1 MNIKALILCLLL
13 VNLSFAQ
20 KLSHLDGTVN
30 ISLEDETID
39 ATYTLSNLPVDT
51 QTLSFRLNEYIK
63 VKSIELNGN
72 RIASSKVPQN
82 CNDCLIYTVL
92 VGCELSLIH
101 I

>member
-1 MNIKALILCLLL
+1 MNIKALLFCLLL
-13 VNLSFAQ
+13 VNMSFAQ

-63 VKSIELNGN
+63 VKSIEL
-72 RIASSKVPQN
+72 ASRQVKYHKTATPV
-82 CNDCLIYTVL
+82 
-92 VGCELSLIH
+92 
-101 I
+101 